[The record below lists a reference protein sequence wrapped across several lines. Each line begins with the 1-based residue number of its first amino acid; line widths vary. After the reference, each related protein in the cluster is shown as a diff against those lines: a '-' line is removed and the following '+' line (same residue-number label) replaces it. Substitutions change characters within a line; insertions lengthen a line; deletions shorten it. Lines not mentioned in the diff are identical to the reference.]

1 MENLPMSGPRLRSL
15 LRQAKQVADA
25 GKKAAAAQLYND
37 ILAEAPDSVE
47 AWVGLGDVLL
57 DAEEAEAAYLKA
69 LALDPDNEAA
79 AAGLARLH
87 GDAGVDMDG
96 DGGSETAVSVPPA
109 SDDDP
114 FSQSKTWLDSVTA
127 PDKPASVPA
136 VGWDDG
142 HEPETA
148 VSQPQPIEET
158 TLVCYRHPNRETS
171 LRCYSCNKPIC
182 SSCAILTPVGY
193 RCPTC
198 IREAEDVFY
207 NATALDYVLAPIV
220 VFPVSVLAGYV
231 AFQIGGGLIFLL
243 LVLFAGGAVGNVLG
257 RLALRA
263 TGKRRG
269 RYIPHLTAVSIVLG
283 VGLSFF
289 LALFFGGIAGFFG
302 PIILA
307 VIMASSAFSWLK

>member
-37 ILAEAPDSVE
+37 ILAEVSDSVE

-57 DAEEAEAAYLKA
+57 DVEEAEAAYLKA

-87 GDAGVDMDG
+87 GDAPA
-96 DGGSETAVSVPPA
+96 ETAVPNSPA
-109 SDDDP
+109 NDDP
-114 FSQSKTWLDSVTA
+114 FTQSQAWLESVTA
-127 PDKPASVPA
+127 PDKPSAAPA
-136 VGWDDG
+136 ADKKDG
-142 HEPETA
+142 YKLETA
-148 VSQPQPIEET
+148 VSQPQTVEET
-158 TLVCYRHPNRETS
+158 TLACYRHPNRETS

-198 IREAEDVFY
+198 VREAEDAFY
-207 NATALDYVLAPIV
+207 SATALDYILAPLV
-220 VFPVSVLAGYV
+220 VFPASVLAGYL

-269 RYIPHLTAVSIVLG
+269 RYLPHLTAVSIMLG

-289 LALFFGGIAGFFG
+289 LALMFGGIAGFFG
-302 PIILA
+302 PVILA

>member
-37 ILAEAPDSVE
+37 ILAEVPDSVE

-69 LALDPDNEAA
+69 LALDPENEAA
-79 AAGLARLH
+79 SAGLARLH
-87 GDAGVDMDG
+87 GDVGAEMDEAV
-96 DGGSETAVSVPPA
+96 ETAVTDSPA
-109 SDDDP
+109 NDEDP
-114 FSQSKTWLDSVTA
+114 FTQSKAWLESVTA
-127 PDKPASVPA
+127 PDKPAAVPA
-136 VGWDDG
+136 VGNRDG
-142 HEPETA
+142 YEPETA
-148 VSQPQPIEET
+148 VSPAQIVEDT
-158 TLVCYRHPNRETS
+158 TLTCYRHPNRETS
-171 LRCYSCNKPIC
+171 LRCYSCDKPIC

-198 IREAEDVFY
+198 VREAEDVFY
-207 NATALDYVLAPIV
+207 SATTLDYVLAPLV
-220 VFPVSVLAGYV
+220 VFPLSVLAGYV

-257 RLALRA
+257 RLALQA